1 MPEANSA
8 EIYFGRC
15 PDAMLAAANEWQRV
29 ANEMF
34 EIPRSFEKVRTA
46 LQASG
51 SVRQRRRRGDPAI
64 PEVLREVAVGAVCTV
79 KQIRKIVA
87 EFPRTR
93 AAAALGYRPG
103 SF

>member
-1 MPEANSA
+1 MRLAAQTTGSSFYWWLPAGLLPEANSA

-64 PEVLREVAVGAVCTV
+64 PEVVTGGRSWCRVHRQTD
-79 KQIRKIVA
+79 
-87 EFPRTR
+87 P
-93 AAAALGYRPG
+93 
-103 SF
+103 